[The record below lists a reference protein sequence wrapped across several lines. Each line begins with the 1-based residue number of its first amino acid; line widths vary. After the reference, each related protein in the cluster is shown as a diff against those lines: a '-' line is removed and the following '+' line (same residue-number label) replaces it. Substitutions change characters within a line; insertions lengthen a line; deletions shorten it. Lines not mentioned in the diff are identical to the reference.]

1 MLFFGFS
8 FILYLIYNLPS
19 VTKNDYGMRKKIFGI
34 YGWFSISHYIKGGRK
49 LHL

>member
-19 VTKNDYGMRKKIFGI
+19 VTENDKLWNEEKDF
-34 YGWFSISHYIKGGRK
+34 WYIW
-49 LHL
+49 LV